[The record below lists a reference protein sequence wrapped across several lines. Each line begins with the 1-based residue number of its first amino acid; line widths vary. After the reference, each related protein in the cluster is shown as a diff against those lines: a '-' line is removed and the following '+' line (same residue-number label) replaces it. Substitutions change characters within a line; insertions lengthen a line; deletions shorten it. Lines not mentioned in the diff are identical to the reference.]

1 MGFNLGNSGAV
12 TTLGNGTTLG
22 FIFRK
27 DRAIGMAVGLS
38 ASLAAIAVAPPASN
52 PSIDPIP
59 VAETAPAPRTMEPV
73 LVSLAPRTD
82 ALPQVVER
90 TERVR
95 RGDILMN
102 VLLRAGAGRSEAY
115 QAIEEIRDLFDPR
128 DLRPGQQ
135 ITLTFHEHA
144 QPEASTEF
152 KGFAIPAAVDRTV
165 AAERQP
171 EGGFAAVEHIIPTRA
186 ETLRFEGEITS
197 SLFQTAIAMGAPQ
210 AVMADMVKQFSYDVD
225 FQRDIWKGDKFELM
239 FERHVTPSGDVARAG
254 DILYAALILRGKK
267 LPIYLFPD
275 QDGFADYFNAEGKGV
290 RKALMRT
297 PINGARL
304 SSNFGPRRH
313 PILGYNRMHK
323 GVDFAAPTGTP
334 IYAAGDGWIEVRKTN
349 GGFGKYIRI
358 RHNSEFSTAYAH
370 MHRYAKGL
378 GTGSRVKQGQVIG
391 YVGTTGRSTGP
402 HLHYEI
408 HKNGQ
413 AVNPM
418 KVRFPSSETLKGE
431 RLQAFEDARDKL
443 DRRFQSLPRQGDF
456 AALD

>member
-1 MGFNLGNSGAV
+1 M
-12 TTLGNGTTLG
+12 
-22 FIFRK
+22 
-27 DRAIGMAVGLS
+27 GMAVGLS
-38 ASLAAIAVAPPASN
+38 AAVAAVMLAPPSQ
-52 PSIDPIP
+52 PGIDTPAP
-59 VAETAPAPRTMEPV
+59 VAELPPKKRTIDPV
-73 LVSLAPRTD
+73 LVSFAPRSE

-144 QPEASTEF
+144 QPQASSEF
-152 KGFAIPAAVDRTV
+152 KGFAIPAAVDRTI

-171 EGGFAAVEHIIPTRA
+171 EGGFAAVEHILPTRA
-186 ETLRFEGEITS
+186 QTLRFEGEITS
-197 SLFQTAIAMGAPQ
+197 SLFQTAVSLGAPPT
-210 AVMADMVKQFSYDVD
+210 VMADMVKQFSYDVD
-225 FQRDIWKGDKFELM
+225 FQRQIWKGDKFELL
-239 FERHVTPSGDVARAG
+239 FEQHVTPNGDVARTG
-254 DILYAALILRGKK
+254 NILYAALILRGKK

-275 QDGFADYFNAEGKGV
+275 QDGFSDYFNDEGKGV

-304 SSNFGPRRH
+304 SSNYGMRKH

-334 IYAAGDGWIEVRKTN
+334 IYAAGDGWVEVRKTN

-370 MHRYAKGL
+370 MHRYGKGIGV
-378 GTGSRVKQGQVIG
+378 GTRVKQGQVIG
-391 YVGTTGRSTGP
+391 YVGSTGRSTGP

-431 RLQAFEDARDKL
+431 RLQAFEEARDAI
-443 DRRFQSLPRQGDF
+443 DRKFHSLPRQGDF
-456 AALD
+456 AALTE